1 MSELDLSTI
10 FNQRGILR
18 LVQALVNLLGAVFC
32 LASWAHGNS
41 DINFFEF
48 VGITGFILDLLFIA
62 MEIGNWGRNRGGKK
76 GLHSK
81 RL

>member
-62 MEIGNWGRNRGGKK
+62 MEIGTGCPEANLNFWDSPK
-76 GLHSK
+76 SI
-81 RL
+81 

>member
-62 MEIGNWGRNRGGKK
+62 MEIGTGCPEANLNFWD
-76 GLHSK
+76 SPQSI
-81 RL
+81 